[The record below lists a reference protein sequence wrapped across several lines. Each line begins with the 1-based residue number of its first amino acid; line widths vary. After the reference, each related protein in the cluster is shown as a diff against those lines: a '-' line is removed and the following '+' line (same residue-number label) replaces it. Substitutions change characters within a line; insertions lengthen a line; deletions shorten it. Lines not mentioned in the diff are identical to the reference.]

1 MKLPG
6 FSAEAS
12 LQRPAAPYRTTE
24 MSVQASDSIHPSY
37 FLHPGLGLLSCF
49 GRCLGTC
56 PRNPLG
62 QVDRYC
68 RYICAEQCGGAPYIP
83 SVQALNF

>member
-1 MKLPG
+1 MNVPG
-6 FSAEAS
+6 FTAEAS
-12 LQRPAAPYRTTE
+12 LYHTSRPYQVAGMPEQVTT
-24 MSVQASDSIHPSY
+24 SVQPTY
-37 FLHPGLGLLSCF
+37 FLGAYLGVVSCF

-56 PRNPLG
+56 PRNPSG

-83 SVQALNF
+83 SVHALNF